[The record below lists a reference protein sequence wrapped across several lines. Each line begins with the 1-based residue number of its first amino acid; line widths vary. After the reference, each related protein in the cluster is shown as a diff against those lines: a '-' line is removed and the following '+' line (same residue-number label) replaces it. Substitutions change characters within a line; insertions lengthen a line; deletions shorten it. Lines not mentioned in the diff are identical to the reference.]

1 MKLLQGKIKPRQACV
16 GEGLGEIF
24 LPGKSQGQRSLVGYC
39 PRGRKELDTTEQLNN
54 YYLEKASKFREVE
67 FKVARSSH
75 GNSLSG
81 DEEARTRPQ
90 DGKGS
95 EREPVKRSVAEAL
108 SKSVAGGLR
117 EFGRSERSYRP
128 WERSRFLLL
137 ASNVWRW
144 PWGRGKMVTLR
155 GPWSALPCH
164 IPNAIH
170 CWLWSPWTQ
179 LW

>member
-39 PRGRKELDTTEQLNN
+39 PRGRKELDTIEQLNN

-117 EFGRSERSYRP
+117 EFGRSQRSYRP

-144 PWGRGKMVTLR
+144 P
-155 GPWSALPCH
+155 
-164 IPNAIH
+164 
-170 CWLWSPWTQ
+170 
-179 LW
+179 